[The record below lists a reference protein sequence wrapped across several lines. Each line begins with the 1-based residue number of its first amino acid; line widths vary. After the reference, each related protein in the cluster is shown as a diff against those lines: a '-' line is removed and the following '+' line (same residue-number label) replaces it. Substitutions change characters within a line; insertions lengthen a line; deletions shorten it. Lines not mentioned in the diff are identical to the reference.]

1 MSKFEWKTLLVV
13 TAGPCE
19 DGDAAK
25 KMIYAVL
32 DPPYRIIVYCKT
44 DLSRLYLQNGCS
56 FLFAFLEV
64 LCGAKKRCSHSCGF
78 ITSRYCISDASR
90 WALGNLPTKGDF
102 AYCHSLTDN
111 VALLYHFTIF
121 SKYDVPNIVLE
132 HENGREAWS
141 NFRNS
146 ENPIFLQIFQHS
158 KSLVIQWKI
167 R

>member
-1 MSKFEWKTLLVV
+1 MTNGKGRALWRWW
-13 TAGPCE
+13 CC
-19 DGDAAK
+19 K
-25 KMIYAVL
+25 KDDSRFI
-32 DPPYRIIVYCKT
+32 RSS
-44 DLSRLYLQNGCS
+44 LSYVCVLQNRSFTLILARIMPRWWERACS
-56 FLFAFLEV
+56 FRFAFSEV
-64 LCGAKKRCSHSCGF
+64 LCGAKKRCSHSRGF

-102 AYCHSLTDN
+102 AYCHYLTDY
-111 VALLYHFTIF
+111 VVLLYHLIMF

-132 HENGREAWS
+132 HEKGREAWS